1 MMCQP
6 KATTS
11 ATAPLAV
18 VAVVVI
24 CAAISSAAAVITGA
38 LLAIL
43 AVLGV
48 VAAAGVATVAVLIC
62 RSQSGLW
69 RPAPSRRVAAA
80 PGLPAPRR
88 VIALPAVQPLAIE
101 AAPASRARQLF
112 LAGGVPQP
120 ARQDELASVG

>member
-43 AVLGV
+43 AALGV
-48 VAAAGVATVAVLIC
+48 VAAAGAATFVVLIC
-62 RSQSGLW
+62 RNQSGLW
-69 RPAPSRRVAAA
+69 RPAPARRVA
-80 PGLPAPRR
+80 PGLPATRR
-88 VIALPAVQPLAIE
+88 VFALPAAQPLAIE
-101 AAPASRARQLF
+101 AAPASRAGQLF
-112 LAGGVPQP
+112 LAGGVTQP
-120 ARQDELASVG
+120 ARRGEMASVG